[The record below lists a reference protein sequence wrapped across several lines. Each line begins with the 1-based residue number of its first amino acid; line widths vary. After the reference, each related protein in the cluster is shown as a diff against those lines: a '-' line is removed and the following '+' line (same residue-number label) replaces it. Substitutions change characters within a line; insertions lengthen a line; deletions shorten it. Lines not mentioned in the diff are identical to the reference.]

1 MKKINPHI
9 ERAETLSSEFYI
21 SQDIYDATIE
31 KVFAK
36 SWQYVADREQL
47 LSMPENTFPITLLD
61 KAISEPL
68 ILHTSPTGELKC
80 MSNVCTHRGFQIVHH
95 PAKMSKIVCG
105 YHGRRFDMEGRVEHM
120 PEFKEVENFPRSC
133 DHLHHL
139 DVARWKR
146 FVFTGIDPK
155 IDFEKISSKLDER
168 LGFLD
173 MERWRYAPEY
183 SKIYNV
189 SANWALYC
197 DNYLEGFHIPFVHN
211 DLSALIDYGEYTTE
225 CYDHMSVQI
234 GYGKSGDE
242 GFDIPEGHPDYGK
255 VVAAYYYWLFPN
267 FMLNVYPWGVQINVV
282 KPISHQY
289 CKVEFLYYIA
299 DEEKWQKFGK
309 DALAEKVE
317 REDEFVVENVQKGM
331 HSRFYDTG
339 QYSVRREKGVHHFHR
354 LISEYFGAE

>member
-1 MKKINPHI
+1 VKKINPHI

-68 ILHTSPTGELKC
+68 ILHT
-80 MSNVCTHRGFQIVHH
+80 
-95 PAKMSKIVCG
+95 IVCG

-168 LGFLD
+168 
-173 MERWRYAPEY
+173 
-183 SKIYNV
+183 
-189 SANWALYC
+189 
-197 DNYLEGFHIPFVHN
+197 
-211 DLSALIDYGEYTTE
+211 
-225 CYDHMSVQI
+225 I